1 MLSSLAVAIGMSGG
15 FAIGTGGGFE
25 IGISGGFHRNTH
37 FCAYMMVAARRRSMN
52 WGAICRTTANR
63 GIGWFSCAARVMQT

>member
-37 FCAYMMVAARRRSMN
+37 
-52 WGAICRTTANR
+52 R
-63 GIGWFSCAARVMQT
+63 GERCHRQGDFWPS